1 MKVWAPQLRLH
12 ESYVG
17 PNRTKTAKLTK
28 ALQRVLGLNER
39 DIKQVFRYGRGCIFG
54 WQLNVEEPFADSIGA
69 PCLEAKCAVN
79 ENTLLP
85 GAKLLQFQMEQVGRG
100 THEMGLEAG
109 SEIEQV
115 AGADSMEV
123 EMGPGSDS
131 QMEQMEPGE
140 NTMEAEMVLGGGS
153 EVGVEGGTGK
163 IDFF

>member
-1 MKVWAPQLRLH
+1 M
-12 ESYVG
+12 
-17 PNRTKTAKLTK
+17 TLT
-28 ALQRVLGLNER
+28 RGV
-39 DIKQVFRYGRGCIFG
+39 GRGCIFG
-54 WQLNVEEPFADSIGA
+54 WQLNVEEQFVDCIGA
-69 PCLEAKCAVN
+69 PCLAAKCAVN

-140 NTMEAEMVLGGGS
+140 YNGSRYGVGRRLGGGGIGAHCRRRRRCVHGPHGTTQHS
-153 EVGVEGGTGK
+153 LVAPVAITAYILRLEVPGPRL
-163 IDFF
+163 